1 MFRCSLQPNKRQRF
15 TAWLLL
21 LVCAWMGTGGVLHH
35 TEDDGMARLLHV
47 SASAVHH
54 SAVVPDD
61 TCAACE
67 WTQGLQGQPLSV
79 CRVEFPLFL
88 LHSRRQSAAARIIAR
103 TAIHRP
109 SRAPPVSFF
118 C

>member
-1 MFRCSLQPNKRQRF
+1 MFRCSPQPNIRQRF

-35 TEDDGMARLLHV
+35 TEEGAAWPSRV
-47 SASAVHH
+47 AASTVHH
-54 SAVVPDD
+54 STVVPDD

-79 CRVEFPLFL
+79 CRVEVPLFL
-88 LHSRRQSAAARIIAR
+88 LHPRRQFAAARIIAC
-103 TAIHRP
+103 TATHCP
-109 SRAPPVSFF
+109 ARAPPVSSF